1 MSMDDKDVEMGEN
14 DALLSNK
21 NGVTIFFKEKI
32 DNFEVC
38 SIVGEWYLIL
48 VLHDGRKMYIDEE
61 AFSNSKPLN
70 IVASK
75 LARVSVAGNVILSN

>member
-1 MSMDDKDVEMGEN
+1 MDVKDIELGEN

-32 DNFEVC
+32 DERDIC

-48 VLHDGRKMYIDEE
+48 VLQDGRKMYIDEE
-61 AFSNSKPLN
+61 AFSKSLPIN
-70 IVASK
+70 IAASK
-75 LARVSVAGNVILSN
+75 LADVSIAGNVILTN